1 MFSFGFIVKYNQA
14 LEPLMSIRR
23 IDSGVPY
30 DSNIYLV
37 MGERC
42 MLVDAGSGA
51 GHERVA
57 EGIRNALGDRK
68 LDMIVLTHCHYD
80 HVGGLRMLM
89 NEFGC
94 PAYAGHYDAPYIR
107 FAERRHIL
115 SDVFGGSV
123 EPVEVLDLQDGEVI
137 DLGDRKFRVIW
148 TPGHTEGGICL
159 YDETSGALFSGDTLF
174 DTVVGRT
181 DFPGGSMRELR
192 HSIECLSNIDIRELY
207 PGHGNI
213 CENYDP
219 AMMARIKTLVG
230 M

>member
-1 MFSFGFIVKYNQA
+1 MCIQ
-14 LEPLMSIRR
+14 R

-37 MGERC
+37 TGGRN

-51 GHERVA
+51 GHDRVVD
-57 EGIRNALGDRK
+57 GIRRVLGDSK
-68 LDMIVLTHCHYD
+68 LDMIVLTHCHFD
-80 HVGGLRMLM
+80 HVGGLKMLM
-89 NEFGC
+89 EEFGC

-107 FAERRHIL
+107 MAERRHVL

-123 EPVEVLDLQDGEVI
+123 EPVEVSDLSDGDVV
-137 DLGDRKFRVIW
+137 DLGDSRFRVMW

-159 YDETSGALFSGDTLF
+159 YDEVSGALFSGDTLF
-174 DTVVGRT
+174 DTGVGRT
-181 DFPGGSMRELR
+181 DFPGGSMRDLR

-230 M
+230 I